1 METINFDFFGNAF
14 LTCSL
19 LGAFY
24 TLISSFRDNST
35 KSYKNTSFVIF
46 FGLFSAC
53 CYLSYQFVT
62 DNFSY
67 LYVASNSNLLLPTF
81 YKVSAL
87 WSAHEGSFLLMIML
101 LALANYINNLVL
113 VPSRNLVISNQVV
126 SSILVLYL
134 IFLITSS
141 NPFYLLNPAPLNG
154 ADLNPLLQD
163 PLLVIHPPLIFTGYV
178 FYAVTFSFVLSALIN
193 GFTKDIFNTL
203 KIWAGVSWFT
213 LTMGIFLGSIWA
225 YYELGWGGYWFWDP
239 VENVSLMPWIAG
251 TAFTHSLIFSR
262 EKTLEIWMVF
272 LGIIT
277 FLLSI
282 FGSFVVRSGILNSVH
297 TFAADPTRGIFLLGI
312 FAIFSVLSFYIFF
325 TRSNL
330 VKTSW
335 PKFMSKN
342 YLVLLNNIIL
352 MSILF
357 IVLIGTLYP
366 IILEAFTSNK
376 LSIGPSY
383 FSNLIS
389 PLVIAL
395 LLIFTMEQFLKQG
408 FRKLIV
414 FAALIIILS
423 LIVQQFIL
431 KDVYAYLVI
440 SGIILL
446 ALMARAFFEL
456 LKTKS
461 IKMPHKILGHI
472 SVVILT
478 FAVIFNHNFSQ
489 NLDLRIS
496 PGENISAIGT
506 NLKFDSIDVIAE
518 SNFDGVKALFLVD
531 DVFDL
536 APEKRIYK
544 VGGQITSETSI
555 ESTLF
560 HDYLIVLGDRFPDGS
575 WSISFSRKSG
585 MIWIWVSS
593 FLLMISIFYG
603 TIRRI

>member
-1 METINFDFFGNAF
+1 M
-14 LTCSL
+14 
-19 LGAFY
+19 
-24 TLISSFRDNST
+24 
-35 KSYKNTSFVIF
+35 
-46 FGLFSAC
+46 
-53 CYLSYQFVT
+53 
-62 DNFSY
+62 
-67 LYVASNSNLLLPTF
+67 
-81 YKVSAL
+81 
-87 WSAHEGSFLLMIML
+87 
-101 LALANYINNLVL
+101 
-113 VPSRNLVISNQVV
+113 
-126 SSILVLYL
+126 
-134 IFLITSS
+134 
-141 NPFYLLNPAPLNG
+141 
-154 ADLNPLLQD
+154 
-163 PLLVIHPPLIFTGYV
+163 
-178 FYAVTFSFVLSALIN
+178 SALIN

-408 FRKLIV
+408 FRKLVV
-414 FAALIIILS
+414 FAALIIILG
-423 LIVQQFIL
+423 LIVQLSLI
-431 KDVYAYLVI
+431 
-440 SGIILL
+440 
-446 ALMARAFFEL
+446 
-456 LKTKS
+456 
-461 IKMPHKILGHI
+461 HI
-472 SVVILT
+472 
-478 FAVIFNHNFSQ
+478 
-489 NLDLRIS
+489 
-496 PGENISAIGT
+496 
-506 NLKFDSIDVIAE
+506 
-518 SNFDGVKALFLVD
+518 
-531 DVFDL
+531 
-536 APEKRIYK
+536 
-544 VGGQITSETSI
+544 
-555 ESTLF
+555 
-560 HDYLIVLGDRFPDGS
+560 
-575 WSISFSRKSG
+575 
-585 MIWIWVSS
+585 
-593 FLLMISIFYG
+593 
-603 TIRRI
+603 